1 MQLKQILCSISETC
15 NFSQHPNV
23 IFLNTGDIFDGKI
36 LHNNYSESKFL
47 PGQAKKTIKNQDIL
61 FSEIRPANKRFALV
75 CVEDPQNYVVSTK
88 LMVLRC
94 YNSNYSVDYVYSFL
108 TQPSL
113 LSKLQTLAESRS
125 GTFPQITFSEIA
137 NLEIPEFSLAE
148 QRHIVDILGTLDEKI
163 EYYDKLINSLEQNG
177 ELIFKDF
184 IENKSLLKKH
194 ICLSDIAT
202 FYNGYSYS
210 GDELCE
216 QSEEALVTIKNF
228 DRNGG
233 FKIEGLKPIK
243 ITGKI
248 KPTMFVELGDLLV
261 AHTDL
266 TQNADIIGNPIILLN
281 LGNYKKAA
289 ISMDLVKVE
298 SSKLSKELLY
308 YILKNSD
315 FKAHALGYCS
325 GTTVLH
331 LNKKALQE
339 YEFDLPL
346 NDSTIEK
353 VNNKLKTIFDRI
365 QIAFLERQKLTELK
379 QLYLQKFFG

>member
-1 MQLKQILCSISETC
+1 MKISNVASIVNTKIDASILTTHTYISTECMLPNCGGIENCSSI
-15 NFSQHPNV
+15 PNGKV
-23 IFLNTGDIFDGKI
+23 TSFD
-36 LHNNYSESKFL
+36 
-47 PGQAKKTIKNQDIL
+47 KNDIL
-61 FSEIRPANKRFALV
+61 LSNIRPYFKKLWF
-75 CVEDPQNYVVSTK
+75 ST
-88 LMVLRC
+88 
-94 YNSNYSVDYVYSFL
+94 
-108 TQPSL
+108 
-113 LSKLQTLAESRS
+113 RS
-125 GTFPQITFSEIA
+125 GGCSNDVICLRVANRECLPKYLYYALCTDEFIDSFSA
-137 NLEIPEFSLAE
+137 SSKGTKMPRGDKNALLTYEIPDRNIEDQL
-148 QRHIVDILGTLDEKI
+148 HIVDILGSIDEKI
-163 EYYDKLINSLEQNG
+163 EYYDKLINSLEQDG
-177 ELIFKDF
+177 ELVFKDF
-184 IENKSLLKKH
+184 IENKSLIKEH

-281 LGNYKKAA
+281 LGNYRKAA

-315 FKAHALGYCS
+315 FKAHALSYCS

-339 YEFDLPL
+339 YEFDLPI

-365 QIAFLERQKLTELK
+365 QNAFLERQKLTELK

>member
-1 MQLKQILCSISETC
+1 M
-15 NFSQHPNV
+15 
-23 IFLNTGDIFDGKI
+23 
-36 LHNNYSESKFL
+36 
-47 PGQAKKTIKNQDIL
+47 
-61 FSEIRPANKRFALV
+61 
-75 CVEDPQNYVVSTK
+75 
-88 LMVLRC
+88 
-94 YNSNYSVDYVYSFL
+94 
-108 TQPSL
+108 
-113 LSKLQTLAESRS
+113 
-125 GTFPQITFSEIA
+125 
-137 NLEIPEFSLAE
+137 
-148 QRHIVDILGTLDEKI
+148 VDILGTLDEKI
-163 EYYDKLINSLEQNG
+163 EYYDKLINSLERDG
-177 ELIFKDF
+177 ELIFRDF
-184 IENKSLLKKH
+184 IDNKSQSKEH

-210 GDELCE
+210 GEELCD

-233 FKIEGLKPIK
+233 FKVEGFKPIR

-248 KPTMFVELGDLLV
+248 KPSMYVELGDLLV

-281 LGNYKKAA
+281 LGQYNKAA

-298 SSKLSKELLY
+298 SSRVSKELLY
-308 YILKNSD
+308 YILKSPD

-346 NDSTIEK
+346 DNSLIDTISG
-353 VNNKLKTIFDRI
+353 KLKVIFERI
-365 QIAFLERQKLTELK
+365 QNAFLESQKLTQLK